1 MTTEQKHKII
11 DEVAVEFSL
20 YPYQVEILKRISELD
35 EQLEFITLARSN
47 GRTMLKK
54 AYCEMMNRIKE
65 EELEWQN
72 YIKC

>member
-11 DEVAVEFSL
+11 DEMAVEYGL
-20 YPYQVEILKRISELD
+20 YPRQVEILKQI
-35 EQLEFITLARSN
+35 LEFDSKPVYVMMDRLN

-65 EELEWQN
+65 EELE
-72 YIKC
+72 

>member
-11 DEVAVEFSL
+11 DEMAVEFSL

-35 EQLEFITLARSN
+35 DQLVFITLARSN

-54 AYCEMMNRIKE
+54 AYYEMMNRIAE
-65 EELEWQN
+65 DEL
-72 YIKC
+72 K